1 MALLSI
7 NKIQKVMIYPLL
19 MVITH
24 ILDKVLIDLIN
35 SYVSSK
41 MRNYDDMSSYKYI
54 EFIHKLFITY
64 IMFFSESLAIVLYFI
79 QRKRTFGAS
88 RQKMEMIP
96 GKFKDKFIVF
106 LLITLVFAVDCIS
119 TFVQIY
125 LSDSVL
131 SFFDMILRGITL
143 FLATLLSMKILHY
156 KYYRHHW
163 FGFLILLIGLII
175 FTTNTVYFNYKTISS
190 KSIWYIIIVN
200 ICISYIWSACQE
212 VNEKYIMDVKYVSP
226 FAVVGLEGIGGL
238 VSMTIIYPILAVF
251 NKEFG
256 FDRLSNYMKFIF
268 CKNPCIWIYYII
280 LIISISAFNTYKVLT
295 IHHFYPTY
303 NGLSD
308 VLGDF
313 IYWIVF
319 YILDKYFKIQISN
332 TDKIKSSFFINIIS
346 YLIMTLGII
355 IYLEIVQINC
365 FGLNTNTR
373 EQIKRRTSIDI
384 YQNIFELPLDDE
396 DENIIIE

>member
-96 GKFKDKFIVF
+96 GKFIDKFIVF

-251 NKEFG
+251 NKGFG

-313 IYWIVF
+313 INWIVF

-384 YQNIFELPLDDE
+384 YQNISELPLDDE
-396 DENIIIE
+396 DENTIIE

>member
-131 SFFDMILRGITL
+131 SFFDMILRGVTL

-163 FGFLILLIGLII
+163 FGFLIFG
-175 FTTNTVYFNYKTISS
+175 
-190 KSIWYIIIVN
+190 
-200 ICISYIWSACQE
+200 Q
-212 VNEKYIMDVKYVSP
+212 
-226 FAVVGLEGIGGL
+226 L
-238 VSMTIIYPILAVF
+238 VR
-251 NKEFG
+251 K
-256 FDRLSNYMKFIF
+256 
-268 CKNPCIWIYYII
+268 
-280 LIISISAFNTYKVLT
+280 
-295 IHHFYPTY
+295 
-303 NGLSD
+303 
-308 VLGDF
+308 
-313 IYWIVF
+313 
-319 YILDKYFKIQISN
+319 
-332 TDKIKSSFFINIIS
+332 
-346 YLIMTLGII
+346 
-355 IYLEIVQINC
+355 
-365 FGLNTNTR
+365 
-373 EQIKRRTSIDI
+373 
-384 YQNIFELPLDDE
+384 
-396 DENIIIE
+396 

>member
-24 ILDKVLIDLIN
+24 ILDKVLIDLI
-35 SYVSSK
+35 SSN
-41 MRNYDDMSSYKYI
+41 MSSYDDMISYNDI

-96 GKFKDKFIVF
+96 GKFIDKFIVF

-125 LSDSVL
+125 LSDSAL
-131 SFFDMILRGITL
+131 SFFDMILRGVTL

-163 FGFLILLIGLII
+163 FGFIILLIGLII
-175 FTTNTVYFNYKTISS
+175 ITTNTVYFNYKTISS
-190 KSIWYIIIVN
+190 QSIWYIIVN

-251 NKEFG
+251 VNKEFG
-256 FDRLSNYMKFIF
+256 FGRLINYMKFIF

-313 IYWIVF
+313 IYWIVL
-319 YILDKYFKIQISN
+319 YILDKYFDIQISN

-396 DENIIIE
+396 DEIQ

>member
-24 ILDKVLIDLIN
+24 ILDKVLIDLI
-35 SYVSSK
+35 SS
-41 MRNYDDMSSYKYI
+41 NMSSYGGVR
-54 EFIHKLFITY
+54 FIHKLFITY

-79 QRKRTFGAS
+79 QRKRTFGS
-88 RQKMEMIP
+88 SLQKMEMIP
-96 GKFKDKFIVF
+96 GKFIDKFIVF

-131 SFFDMILRGITL
+131 SFFDMILRGVTL

-175 FTTNTVYFNYKTISS
+175 ITTNTVYFNYKKISS
-190 KSIWYIIIVN
+190 QSIWDIIVN

-238 VSMTIIYPILAVF
+238 VSMTFIYPILAVF
-251 NKEFG
+251 VNKEFG
-256 FDRLSNYMKFIF
+256 FGRLINYMKFIF
-268 CKNPCIWIYYII
+268 CDNPCIWIYYII

-396 DENIIIE
+396 DENTIIE

>member
-24 ILDKVLIDLIN
+24 ILDKVLIDLISSN
-35 SYVSSK
+35 MRSYGGVG
-41 MRNYDDMSSYKYI
+41 
-54 EFIHKLFITY
+54 FIHKLFITY

-131 SFFDMILRGITL
+131 SFFDMILRGVTL

-175 FTTNTVYFNYKTISS
+175 ITTNTVYFNYKTISS
-190 KSIWYIIIVN
+190 QSIWNISVN

-251 NKEFG
+251 NKEFD
-256 FDRLSNYMKFIF
+256 FDHLKDYMKFMKFIF

-396 DENIIIE
+396 DENSIIE

>member
-24 ILDKVLIDLIN
+24 ILDKVLIFLIN
-35 SYVSSK
+35 SYVSSNK
-41 MRNYDDMSSYKYI
+41 SRISYDDI

-88 RQKMEMIP
+88 LQKMEMIP
-96 GKFKDKFIVF
+96 GKFIDKFIVF
-106 LLITLVFAVDCIS
+106 LLISLVFAVDCIS

-131 SFFDMILRGITL
+131 SFFDMILRGVTL

-175 FTTNTVYFNYKTISS
+175 ITTNTVYLNYKTISS
-190 KSIWYIIIVN
+190 QSIWYIIVN

-251 NKEFG
+251 NKEFD
-256 FDRLSNYMKFIF
+256 FDHLKDYMKFMKFIF

-319 YILDKYFKIQISN
+319 YILDKYFNIQISN
-332 TDKIKSSFFINIIS
+332 TDKINSSFFINIIS

-396 DENIIIE
+396 DENTIIE

>member
-1 MALLSI
+1 
-7 NKIQKVMIYPLL
+7 

-96 GKFKDKFIVF
+96 GKFIDKFIVF